1 MQYRQNEVTLVD
13 LAAEHVYL
21 QVNGRRLHC
30 VVAGEGRPVLLILAG
45 RKPGTPGAM

>member
-1 MQYRQNEVTLVD
+1 MQYLQNESPLAD

-30 VVAGEGRPVLLILAG
+30 VMAGEGRPVLLI
-45 RKPGTPGAM
+45 PGWPQTWYTGAM